1 MTTSTPI
8 PELLTAELKNAIAR
22 ARAAGNLGA
31 LSNPEQLEGLKIAVE
46 IPNDTTYGDYA
57 TPSALG
63 MAKQCRMSPRAIAE
77 AIAAEIQLEDVE
89 ISIAGPGFINF
100 RLGPAYLQ
108 QQLQLIL
115 DMKDDFGKTGTAT
128 PEKILLEFV
137 SANPTGPLHV
147 GHGRWAAIGS
157 TLSNL
162 LTWAGHQ
169 VDREYYINDAGNQMQ
184 NLGRSLQVRV
194 KQQQGEDIE
203 LPDDSYRG
211 TYLVD
216 MAKKLV
222 AADTDLKTVE
232 DYTEYAYKELLGWQ
246 KDTLHELSTDFE
258 QWFSERRLHKLD
270 AEGKSEID
278 RTLKEL
284 QDRDLLYTAT
294 AARQDEIVK
303 EGAEEATYFKTG
315 DFGDDKDRVVEKG
328 DGKRTY
334 LAADIAYHRDKLE
347 RGYDR
352 LINILGSDHHG
363 YIPRLKASVAAFG
376 FEPNRLEVLLGQ
388 FVKLFHTNEAT
399 GEREEVKMSKRSGN
413 FVTLN
418 DLIDDPDIGVGVD
431 ATRWFLLSNS
441 ADSQVNFDLDLAVK
455 QSNDN
460 PVFYVQY
467 AHTRCCSLIRMA
479 KEAGL
484 DVPANAAIVTEAGK
498 LLFTEPEE
506 RKLLMSLLAVPE
518 QLKRAAEERATHKV
532 VRLAEAIAI
541 DFHKFYD
548 RCRIL
553 GDVLNKNP
561 ELAKARLALV
571 EATRQVLLNLLEGV
585 LKINAPT
592 SM

>member
-1 MTTSTPI
+1 MATSTPI
-8 PELLTAELKNAIAR
+8 PELLTAELKSAIAR
-22 ARAAGNLGA
+22 ASAAGNLGA
-31 LSNPEQLEGLKIAVE
+31 LKENEQLNNLKLSVE

-57 TPSALG
+57 SPSALG
-63 MAKQCRMSPRAIAE
+63 MAKACRMAPRAIAE
-77 AIAAEIQLEDVE
+77 AIAAEIQLEDVDV
-89 ISIAGPGFINF
+89 SIAGPGFINF

-108 QQLQLIL
+108 SQLQLIL
-115 DMKDDFGKTGTAT
+115 TLKENYGKTAAST

-162 LTWAGHQ
+162 LTWSGHK

-194 KQQQGEDIE
+194 QQQRGEQTE
-203 LPDDSYRG
+203 LPEDGYRG
-211 TYLVD
+211 SYLVE
-216 MAKKLV
+216 MAEKLTH
-222 AADTDLKTVE
+222 ADTHLETVE
-232 DYTEYAYKELLGWQ
+232 DYTEYAYRELLNWQ
-246 KDTLHELSTDFE
+246 KDTLHQLSTDFE
-258 QWFSERRLHKLD
+258 QWFSERRLHVLD
-270 AEGKSEID
+270 KDGKSEID
-278 RTLKEL
+278 RTLEDL
-284 QDRDLLYTAT
+284 QQRDLLYKAN

-303 EGAEEATYFKTG
+303 AGAEEATYFKTG

-363 YIPRLKASVAAFG
+363 YIPRLKASVAAFD
-376 FEPNRLEVLLGQ
+376 FDPDKLEVLLGQ
-388 FVKLFHTNEAT
+388 FVKLFHTNEGT
-399 GEREEVKMSKRSGN
+399 GERKEVKMSKRSGN

-418 DLIDDPDIGVGVD
+418 DLIDDPEIGVGVD
-431 ATRWFLLSNS
+431 ATRWFLLTNS

-467 AHTRCCSLIRMA
+467 AHTRCCSLLRMA

-484 DVPANAAIVTEAGK
+484 ELANPATIVDEDGA
-498 LLFTEPEE
+498 LLFEEPEE

-532 VRLAEAIAI
+532 TRLAEAIAI

-553 GDVLNKNP
+553 GSVLQEKPN
-561 ELAKARLALV
+561 LAKARLALV
-571 EATRQVLLNLLEGV
+571 EATRQVLFNLLEGV
-585 LKINAPT
+585 LAIHAPT